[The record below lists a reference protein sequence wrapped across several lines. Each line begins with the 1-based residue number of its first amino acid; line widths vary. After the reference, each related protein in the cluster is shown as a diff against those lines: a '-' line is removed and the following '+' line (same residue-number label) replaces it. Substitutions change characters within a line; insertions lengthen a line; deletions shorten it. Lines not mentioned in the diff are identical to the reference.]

1 VKAAGGENADGQV
14 ADPAT
19 GRPDRVY
26 ARRRAV
32 VRDVQ
37 GHVQE
42 VRIMRAVDC
51 PCGEH
56 FEEDT
61 DAKVLDAIK
70 EHADEDHPG
79 RYEDAELRLL
89 VNTTAYDAA
98 A

>member
-1 VKAAGGENADGQV
+1 
-14 ADPAT
+14 
-19 GRPDRVY
+19 
-26 ARRRAV
+26 
-32 VRDVQ
+32 
-37 GHVQE
+37 
-42 VRIMRAVDC
+42 MRAVDC